1 MKKIIITTLAILV
14 SQMGFAQVSLDGNKL
29 LKDGQSYKFKEYEQ
43 VFNNAEAKV
52 YFKKARTN
60 KTVGDIISF
69 TGGFGLGLGL
79 AGVLFT
85 PQYSTEKI
93 SGQKFKNDKGGY
105 WTMLGIGAGLVGV
118 SIPFYVGY
126 GKNASKAVAIENG
139 TEPVSFKPY
148 FKVESNGSN
157 IALSYNF

>member
-14 SQMGFAQVSLDGNKL
+14 SQMGFAQVSLNGNQL
-29 LKDGQSYKFKEYEQ
+29 LKDGQSYRLKQYEQ
-43 VFNNAEAKV
+43 VFSNTDAKA
-52 YFKKARTN
+52 YFKQARAN
-60 KTVGDIISF
+60 KTAGDIISF
-69 TGGFGLGLGL
+69 TGGFGLGFGL

-105 WTMLGIGAGLVGV
+105 WTMLGIGAGLIGV